1 MRSRL
6 NLILLGVADVARSAE
21 FYSAL
26 GWQRSPRGSAA
37 FVLFDLGGVAVALQ
51 SREAMA
57 CDAGYPDAA
66 GNGFT
71 GMALAYIARNA
82 DDVYW
87 VLDKAVALGATLAV
101 PARATAWGHSG
112 YFRDLD
118 GHLIEVLYEDGWQFD
133 AHDNLVLD

>member
-6 NLILLGVADVARSAE
+6 NLILLGVADVARSAD

-57 CDAGYPDAA
+57 RDAGYADAA
-66 GNGFT
+66 GNGFA
-71 GMALAYIARNA
+71 GMALAYVARSA
-82 DDVYW
+82 EDVYR
-87 VLDKAVALGATLAV
+87 VLDKAAALGATLMV
-101 PARATAWGHSG
+101 PGRATAWGHSG
-112 YFRDLD
+112 YFRDFD
-118 GHLIEVLYEDGWQFD
+118 GHLVEVLYEDGWQFD
-133 AHDNLVLD
+133 ANDTLRLD